1 MQCRRLCLKALHLI
15 ARCTFPWRLAVTQS
29 VRELLE
35 ANVDADDYRIGGSV
49 AAPAIALAETAL
61 AVHFPE
67 EYREFVGEVG
77 WLEVHNSYFF
87 GVPAHIESEEGNVV
101 HMTRYARNHWA
112 LPENYL
118 VVYSSDD
125 QVLWCLDG
133 ASSERR
139 SKVLAF
145 DTRRNEV
152 TGTVSATYFDAL
164 SEFLTA

>member
-1 MQCRRLCLKALHLI
+1 M
-15 ARCTFPWRLAVTQS
+15 PMNQS

-49 AAPAIALAETAL
+49 PAPAIALAETTL
-61 AVHFPE
+61 AVQFPE

-77 WLEVHNSYFF
+77 WLEIHNSYFF
-87 GVPAHIESEEGNVV
+87 GVPADPESEEGNVV
-101 HMTRYARNHWA
+101 HMTRYARNYWA
-112 LPENYL
+112 LPENFL

-133 ASSERR
+133 ASAERR

-145 DTRRNEV
+145 DTRRNEF

-164 SEFLTA
+164 SEFITA

>member
-1 MQCRRLCLKALHLI
+1 M
-15 ARCTFPWRLAVTQS
+15 TQS

-35 ANVDADDYRIGGSV
+35 ANVDADDYHIGGGV
-49 AAPAIALAETAL
+49 PARTIALAENAL
-61 AVHFPE
+61 AVQFPA

-77 WLEVHNSYFF
+77 WLEIHNSYFF
-87 GVPAHIESEEGNVV
+87 GVPADPESEEGNVV

-125 QVLWCLDG
+125 QALWCLDG
-133 ASSERR
+133 ASAERR

-145 DTRRNEV
+145 DTRRTEFA
-152 TGTVSATYFDAL
+152 GTVSASYFDAL
-164 SEFLTA
+164 SDFLTA